1 MALRRR
7 HTQTNGDGAS
17 SHKTDYVGQVKE
29 ILNLKGPHLFKSYD
43 HYTEWVDFAY
53 WWSCI
58 GKGQSA
64 ACKAGLFI
72 LNLLQLDY
80 LSWRLLMY
88 HCNYATTTKRNKNTY
103 FKYKLYGVGPIVKI
117 PSND

>member
-58 GKGQSA
+58 PECLS
-64 ACKAGLFI
+64 
-72 LNLLQLDY
+72 LQPMQQADLRGTQA
-80 LSWRLLMY
+80 S
-88 HCNYATTTKRNKNTY
+88 
-103 FKYKLYGVGPIVKI
+103 
-117 PSND
+117 